1 MYIREDLLNKIK
13 EVFNIKEFTYVRT
26 GKHCYNDDDLFIFDC
41 GNETIA
47 IEVGTANFFSIYKT
61 KESFK
66 HSGYFY
72 AITQRYF
79 LFINENEK
87 ETRLRINENITA
99 FPGKAFDF
107 TSELVLLAMEKY
119 WKTPLEEDVFNA

>member
-13 EVFNIKEFTYVRT
+13 EIFDVKEFTYTKT
-26 GKHCYNDDDLFIFDC
+26 GKHCCNSNDMFIFDC

-61 KESFK
+61 KEDPNCLGCFYTVTKRNFLLFK
-66 HSGYFY
+66 
-72 AITQRYF
+72 
-79 LFINENEK
+79 ENETHLRVDG
-87 ETRLRINENITA
+87 ETTT

-107 TSELVLLAMEKY
+107 TSELVLLAIERN
-119 WKTPLEEDVFNA
+119 V

>member
-13 EVFNIKEFTYVRT
+13 EIFNIKEFTYVGT
-26 GKHCYNDDDLFIFDC
+26 GKHFYNDNDMFIFDC
-41 GNETIA
+41 DDEIVA
-47 IEVGTANFFSIYKT
+47 IEIKNPNLFSIYKS
-61 KESFK
+61 KENFECP
-66 HSGYFY
+66 GYFY
-72 AITQRYF
+72 TVTKRNF
-79 LFINENEK
+79 LLFKENETHLRVDG
-87 ETRLRINENITA
+87 ETTT

>member
-13 EVFNIKEFTYVRT
+13 EVFDIKKFTYVGT
-26 GKHCYNDDDLFIFDC
+26 GKHFYNNNDMFIFDC
-41 GNETIA
+41 DDEIVA
-47 IEVGTANFFSIYKT
+47 IEIKNPNLFSIYKSKENFECPGYIYTVT
-61 KESFK
+61 KRNFLLFK
-66 HSGYFY
+66 
-72 AITQRYF
+72 
-79 LFINENEK
+79 ENETHLRVDG
-87 ETRLRINENITA
+87 ETTT

>member
-13 EVFNIKEFTYVRT
+13 EVFNVKEFTYART
-26 GKHCYNDDDLFIFDC
+26 GKHCCNNNDMFIFDC

-61 KESFK
+61 KESSD
-66 HSGYFY
+66 HDGYFY
-72 AITQRYF
+72 TIIPRYF
-79 LFINENEK
+79 LFIDENK
-87 ETRLRINENITA
+87 TCLKIDKNIIT

-107 TSELVLLAMEKY
+107 TSELVLLAMERN
-119 WKTPLEEDVFNA
+119 V